1 MGNPAGKVALKRSKM
16 SKFALQFSEMVKLV
30 NFLMV
35 GLGGA
40 AGSMLRYVVTMLG
53 SALGISGNTATFFAN
68 TLGSFLIGLLTG
80 CCRQETLLLL
90 LTVGLCG
97 GFTTFSTFSMQSV
110 TLLERGRYGMAA
122 VYIAGTLLLCLLC
135 CWVGYRLGT
144 KKIFL

>member
-1 MGNPAGKVALKRSKM
+1 
-16 SKFALQFSEMVKLV
+16 MVKLV

-40 AGSMLRYVVTMLG
+40 AGSMLRYGITILG
-53 SALGISGNTATFFAN
+53 SALGISGNTATFFVN

-97 GFTTFSTFSMQSV
+97 GFTTFSTFSMQNV
-110 TLLERGRYGMAA
+110 RMLQEGRVGMA
-122 VYIAGTLLLCLLC
+122 VTYILLTVFVCILMAWL
-135 CWVGYRLGT
+135 GFRLGQSR
-144 KKIFL
+144 